1 VSDDTRTPTRINA
14 RALLVVGLIAL
25 VVSAPSIFNGFA
37 YDDIWIIVKNARI
50 HDLGRW
56 RDWLQMSYWPT
67 FEATLYRPLTTTL
80 YALQW
85 AASGGSPW
93 LFHLVN
99 ILLYV
104 AGAAA
109 FTWLASLILPARAA
123 LIVGALFAVHPVHVE
138 AMANGVGQ
146 SELSA
151 GLVMLLAIGIY
162 IRARQRGVVTRQ
174 TRLGLTALYLIGI
187 LLKEHAYVLPGWF
200 AVAELTLFR
209 TGGPLMVRARALAPL
224 IVSLVAVAA
233 FALILRW
240 DVLGAFGG
248 DIAHPALQK
257 LSFGQRAFVM
267 LGVVPDM
274 ARILI
279 WPARLYADYSPQH
292 VVISTTPHLSQLNGA
307 MIAIGVIALLAIAWR
322 RNTTAAFGLF
332 IAFVVWLPTANLLFP
347 SGVLLAERTMYLPSA
362 GVLLAAGVL
371 VAWCDANLRGN
382 VRTLAAAGL
391 GLLLVAG
398 AVRSI
403 ERDRTWRSSEVVFHT
418 MLRDAP
424 LSFRAHYAWGG
435 VLFERHDLAG
445 GEREWRR
452 AIRLMPGYHHLYQE
466 LAFWY
471 QAADLCHAATPL
483 FKQALMIGG
492 PLPNSLW
499 GLTRCQMMLRQ
510 YTDARRTAMI
520 GQVAGRDRA
529 WFTIQIATA
538 DSALAA
544 ADSVKR

>member
-1 VSDDTRTPTRINA
+1 
-14 RALLVVGLIAL
+14 
-25 VVSAPSIFNGFA
+25 
-37 YDDIWIIVKNARI
+37 
-50 HDLGRW
+50 
-56 RDWLQMSYWPT
+56 
-67 FEATLYRPLTTTL
+67 
-80 YALQW
+80 LQW

-99 ILLYV
+99 IVLYV
-104 AGAAA
+104 AGAAV
-109 FTWLASLILPARAA
+109 FTWVASLVLPARAA

-138 AMANGVGQ
+138 AVANTVGQ

-151 GLVMLLAIGIY
+151 GLVMLIAIGIY
-162 IRARQRGVVTRQ
+162 IRARQRGSVTRQ
-174 TRLGLTALYLIGI
+174 ARLGLTLLYLTGI

-209 TGGPLMVRARALAPL
+209 NDGPLMARARGLAPL
-224 IVSLVAVAA
+224 IVSLVVVAA
-233 FALILRW
+233 FALVLRW

-257 LSFGQRAFVM
+257 LTMGERALVM

-274 ARILI
+274 ARILL

-292 VVISTTPHLSQLNGA
+292 VFISTTPHLSQLNGA
-307 MIAIGVIALLAIAWR
+307 MIGIGVIALLAIAWR
-322 RNTTAAFGLF
+322 RTTTAAFGLF
-332 IAFVVWLPTANLLFP
+332 IGFVVWLPTANLLFP

-371 VAWCDANLRGN
+371 IAWCDANLR
-382 VRTLAAAGL
+382 VPARRLAAAVL
-391 GLLLVAG
+391 GIFLVAG
-398 AVRSI
+398 TVRSI
-403 ERDRTWRSSEVVFHT
+403 ERDRTWRSSVVVFHT

-435 VLFERHDLAG
+435 VLFERLDLAG
-445 GEREWRR
+445 GEREWRA
-452 AIRLMPGYHHLYQE
+452 AIRLMPTYHHLYQE

-471 QAADLCHAATPL
+471 QAAGFCHAANPL
-483 FKQALMIGG
+483 FRQALKLGG

-499 GLTRCQMMLRQ
+499 GLTKCQMELRQ
-510 YTDARRTAMI
+510 YSDARQTAMI

-529 WFTIQIATA
+529 WFTIQLATA